1 MIKAKRL
8 ISQVNRPGPDSLERS
23 KIYRLE
29 KNERTTLFS
38 DEEFNAMLKSIT
50 PFDLVAYGELEP
62 FYKVVV
68 NNLDIERNNILV
80 TAGSDIAIKSV
91 FETFINEDDEVINY
105 HPNYA
110 MFSVYSKMFGAK
122 EIQKTYNEDFII
134 DIDDL
139 LNSINSSSRMVV
151 ISNPGHNGVVTS
163 EKNIL
168 AVLEKTKGTETIVLI
183 DEAYVDFS
191 FFDMLQYINTY
202 KNLLIVRTMS
212 KAYGIASVRI
222 GFVLGCKE
230 IIAELYRVKPVH
242 EIDGIAAKIGTYLFE
257 NPSIKNKYVNEVIE
271 GREFLYNRLSE
282 MGMIVLKSDTN
293 FVYFNL
299 NCNIDPILVYEKLK
313 LKNIYIKEP
322 FKGAPFDNYLR
333 VTVGNQEQMNFFCDE
348 LSYTLSQLNKK
359 LT

>member
-1 MIKAKRL
+1 MIKSKRL
-8 ISQVNRPGPDSLERS
+8 ISQVDRPGPDTQDRS
-23 KIYRLE
+23 EIYRLE

-38 DEEFNAMLKSIT
+38 DEEFTSMMKSIT
-50 PFDLVAYGELEP
+50 AFDLVAYGELEP

-68 NNLDIERNNILV
+68 NNLGIERNNILI

-91 FETFINEDDEVINY
+91 FETFINEGDEVINY

-122 EIQKTYNEDFII
+122 EIQKTYNKDLVI

-139 LNSINSSSRMVV
+139 LNSINSSTRMVV
-151 ISNPGHNGVVTS
+151 ISNPGHNGVTIS

-168 AVLEKTKGTETIVLI
+168 AVLEKTKDTQTIVLV

-191 FFDMLQYINTY
+191 AVDMLKHINTY

-230 IIAELYRVKPVH
+230 IIAEVYRVKPVH

-257 NPSIKNKYVNEVIE
+257 NPSIKNKYVEDVIA
-271 GREFLYNRLSE
+271 GREFLYKRLAE

-299 NCNIDPILVYEKLK
+299 NCNVDPHIIYEKLK
-313 LKNIYIKEP
+313 FKNIYIKNP
-322 FKGAPFDNYLR
+322 FKGAPFDNFLR
-333 VTVGNQEQMNFFCDE
+333 TTVGNPEQMVFFCNE
-348 LSYTLSQLNKK
+348 LAETLSLYKK
-359 LT
+359 

>member
-1 MIKAKRL
+1 MIKSKRL
-8 ISQVNRPGPDSLERS
+8 ISQVDRPGPDTQERS
-23 KIYRLE
+23 EIYRLE

-38 DEEFNAMLKSIT
+38 DEEFNAMMKSIT
-50 PFDLVAYGELEP
+50 AFDLVAYGELEP

-68 NNLDIERNNILV
+68 SNLGIERNNILI

-91 FETFINEDDEVINY
+91 FETFINEGDEVINY

-122 EIQKTYNEDFII
+122 EIQKTYNKDLVI

-139 LNSINSSSRMVV
+139 LNSINSSTRMVV
-151 ISNPGHNGVVTS
+151 ISNPGHNGVTIS

-168 AVLEKTKGTETIVLI
+168 AVLEKTKDTQTIVLV

-191 FFDMLQYINTY
+191 AVDMLKHINTY

-230 IIAELYRVKPVH
+230 IIAEVYRVKPVH

-257 NPSIKNKYVNEVIE
+257 NPSIKNKYVEDVIA
-271 GREFLYNRLSE
+271 GREFLYKRLAE

-299 NCNIDPILVYEKLK
+299 NCDVDPHLIYEKLK
-313 LKNIYIKEP
+313 LKNIYIKNP
-322 FKGAPFDNYLR
+322 FKGAPFDNFLR
-333 VTVGNQEQMNFFCDE
+333 TTVGNPEQMDFFCNE
-348 LSYTLSQLNKK
+348 LAETLSQYKK
-359 LT
+359 